1 LVGDHL
7 AGGDQLGDVHVLL
20 LVRWGATALCISAA
34 SLRKHRSGVS
44 WPWTGRT
51 VCLVARGAE
60 HSHGAPTEPGTPT
73 AERARPA
80 TSGSD
85 QWVDDPASAR
95 VDNADEAPPAV
106 GRVLRR
112 ARQHAG
118 LTLREVERRTGR
130 ANAYLSQVERGVIR
144 RPDPLV
150 LLELAEL
157 YGIDFLTLARWAG
170 LDSAEEQPSAGA
182 YIDESL
188 KTLVRLVLQLD
199 AAQRTEVLSYVEH
212 LLRRSRT

>member
-1 LVGDHL
+1 
-7 AGGDQLGDVHVLL
+7 
-20 LVRWGATALCISAA
+20 
-34 SLRKHRSGVS
+34 
-44 WPWTGRT
+44 

-80 TSGSD
+80 TRGSD

-118 LTLREVERRTGR
+118 FTLREVERRTGR

-170 LDSAEEQPSAGA
+170 LDSAEEQPSPGP

>member
-1 LVGDHL
+1 M
-7 AGGDQLGDVHVLL
+7 
-20 LVRWGATALCISAA
+20 
-34 SLRKHRSGVS
+34 
-44 WPWTGRT
+44 
-51 VCLVARGAE
+51 CLVARGAE
-60 HSHGAPTEPGTPT
+60 HSHGAPPEPGTPT

-85 QWVDDPASAR
+85 QWVDDPTSAR
-95 VDNADEAPPAV
+95 VDNTDEAPPAV

-157 YGIDFLTLARWAG
+157 YGIDFLTLARWVG

-199 AAQRTEVLSYVEH
+199 AAQRADVLSYVEH